1 MCSIFKEINRISS
14 ISTAQFQTT
23 PLKYGLTMALID
35 VSMLSIV
42 KQVSLDSK
50 IIKWMVI
57 PTVIYALQPWIF
69 LQSLQFESLIIM
81 NLMWDVISDVLVTL
95 VGLIFFKETIGAY
108 KLVGVLLSF
117 ISITLMSLEDGPWKF
132 SLY

>member
-1 MCSIFKEINRISS
+1 MSS
-14 ISTAQFQTT
+14 IIGGGAPHFKTT

-35 VSMLSIV
+35 VFMLSIV
-42 KQVSLDSK
+42 KSVSLDSR
-50 IIKWMVI
+50 IVKWMVI
-57 PTVIYALQPWIF
+57 PTVMYALQPWIF

-95 VGLIFFKETIGAY
+95 TGLILFKESIGPY

-117 ISITLMSLEDGPWKF
+117 ISITLMSLDDGGWKF